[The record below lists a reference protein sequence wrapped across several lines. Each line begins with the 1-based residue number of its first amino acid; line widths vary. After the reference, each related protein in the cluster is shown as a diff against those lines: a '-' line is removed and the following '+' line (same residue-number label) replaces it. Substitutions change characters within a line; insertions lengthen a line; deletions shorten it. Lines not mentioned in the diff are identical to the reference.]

1 MININNQPFV
11 TVIVPGRNEERYISG
26 CLDSLIENDYPKE
39 KLEILVIDGLSSD
52 GTRKIVLDYK
62 EKFHYIQLFDN
73 HRKIFPSAVNLGI
86 KASKGDL
93 ILIAGSHAR
102 YNKDY
107 ISKCVENSFK
117 YNADNVGG
125 ILITVAQEKSFFGNI
140 ITTALSSP
148 FGVGNSVFRTG
159 SDDVMEVDT
168 VFGGCYKRDVFGKIG
183 FFNEN
188 LVSTSDYEFNKRL
201 RCSGGRIFLIPE
213 IKAYYYTRSSLGK
226 FIMNNF
232 RNGFW
237 SIYPIAFVNYIPVS
251 LRHLVPLFFIIS
263 LSGSFILS
271 LFSPFFDFVLYGIL
285 VLYFTVALF
294 FSVKTLRF
302 KMVLFLPVFFFLL
315 HLSYGIGSFLALL
328 RISFLKIFNR

>member
-1 MININNQPFV
+1 MNQPFV
-11 TVIVPGRNEERYISG
+11 SILIPCWNEEKYISG

-39 KLEILVIDGLSSD
+39 KLEILVIDGISLD
-52 GTRKIVLDYK
+52 DTRKIVLDYK
-62 EKFHYIQLFDN
+62 EKFNYIQ
-73 HRKIFPSAVNLGI
+73 IFENQDKVFPAAVNLGI

-102 YNKDY
+102 YNNDY
-107 ISKCVENSFK
+107 ISKCIENSLK

-125 ILITVAQEKSFFGNI
+125 VLNTVAQEESFFGDI
-140 ITTALSSP
+140 ITTVLSSP

-168 VFGGCYKRDVFGKIG
+168 VFGGCYKRDVFERVG

-201 RCSGGRIFLIPE
+201 RRSGGKIFLIPE

-232 RNGFW
+232 RNGYW
-237 SIYPIAFVNYIPVS
+237 SIYPIAFVDYIPVS
-251 LRHLVPLFFIIS
+251 LRHLVPLLFLLS
-263 LSGSFILS
+263 LSGSLILS
-271 LFSPFFDFVLYGIL
+271 FLWSFFGFVLLGIL
-285 VLYFTVALF
+285 VLYFILALF
-294 FSVKTLRF
+294 FSVKTL
-302 KMVLFLPVFFFLL
+302 KLKIVIFLPLFFLLL
-315 HLSYGIGSFLALL
+315 HLSYGIGSLLALVKVL
-328 RISFLKIFNR
+328 FIKIFKR